1 MTVFAV
7 YDCVCCHSLTV
18 CVFCY
23 KRVPCCNFVLTV
35 TGECLQEA
43 GEVFKQLADHKYAL
57 EDNVKQNFLGPLA
70 DLQSKDLKEVN
81 VGHSHIRHWRKLDV
95 HSCLMMQ
102 IRVLRTMKRIVKN
115 NFMI

>member
-1 MTVFAV
+1 MTVCAV
-7 YDCVCCHSLTV
+7 IRWLCV

-81 VGHSHIRHWRKLDV
+81 VGQGHSIWNSSLAKTFCSFMFDDAV
-95 HSCLMMQ
+95 NSFENNE
-102 IRVLRTMKRIVKN
+102 KN
-115 NFMI
+115 CKE